1 MSPKANRT
9 LTIILAI
16 HACLPPVEAAEDG
29 FDEVLKP
36 AFAQNCIKCHGM
48 ATPDVKVAALE
59 KMVSGGHP
67 VNTDFDIM
75 GFYQDKIARKRWPA
89 RSDAELARIFVAGQA
104 AKLVSAS
111 GAIKEATQ
119 EDYKAAQM
127 KRAAK
132 AKAALDALKN
142 IPEVAALLSSPSED
156 NALKLMAAVKK
167 MDLSGQVKLR

>member
-1 MSPKANRT
+1 
-9 LTIILAI
+9 
-16 HACLPPVEAAEDG
+16 
-29 FDEVLKP
+29 
-36 AFAQNCIKCHGM
+36 
-48 ATPDVKVAALE
+48 
-59 KMVSGGHP
+59 MVSGGHP

-75 GFYQDKIARKRWPA
+75 GFYQDKIARKRWPS
-89 RSDAELARIFVAGQA
+89 RSDAELARVFVAGQA
-104 AKLVSAS
+104 AKLVSAT
-111 GAIKEATQ
+111 GAIKKATQ

-127 KRAAK
+127 KRAAN

>member
-1 MSPKANRT
+1 MNPTAPAGGDEDVELST
-9 LTIILAI
+9 
-16 HACLPPVEAAEDG
+16 LPPDEIPRVVEGLRKEMYEAAESLD
-29 FDEVLKP
+29 FEK
-36 AFAQNCIKCHGM
+36 AAQLRDQIRGL
-48 ATPDVKVAALE
+48 T
-59 KMVSGGHP
+59 
-67 VNTDFDIM
+67 
-75 GFYQDKIARKRWPA
+75 
-89 RSDAELARIFVAGQA
+89 DAELARIFVAGQA

-111 GAIKEATQ
+111 GALKEATQ

-127 KRAAK
+127 KRAAN